1 MKKKKWKVL
10 LSVPYLL
17 PVLDEYMPLFEKH
30 GIELVVTRNPE
41 LLTEKELLKLMPDID
56 GVICVDDHFTARVLE
71 ASPKLKVISKW
82 GTGVDAIDLAAA
94 KRLGIVVR
102 NTLDAFTSG
111 VGDTTLGY
119 ILMFARQLIPL
130 DKDMKGGIWKKREAV
145 ALHEC
150 TVGVIGVGNTGR
162 ATLRRA
168 RAFGARLLGHDLLPI
183 SQEFINETGMK
194 IATKEEVLRE
204 SDFVCLHC
212 TLNPTS
218 VKMIGEKELK
228 LMKPTA
234 YLINTARGPLVQE
247 AALVK
252 ALEAKTIAG
261 AALDVF
267 EVEPLPET
275 SKLRKFDNVFL
286 ASHNANS
293 SLAARDKVNKLTV
306 GYCLEELAKHAN

>member
-1 MKKKKWKVL
+1 M
-10 LSVPYLL
+10 PYLL
-17 PVLDEYMPLFEKH
+17 PVLKDFQPLFDKNN
-30 GIELVVTRNPE
+30 IELVVTRNAE
-41 LLTEKELLKLMPDID
+41 LLTEKELLELMPDID
-56 GVICVDDHFTARVLE
+56 GVICVDDHFTAKVLE

-82 GTGVDAIDLAAA
+82 GTGIDAIDLNVA

-111 VGDTTLGY
+111 VGDSTLGY
-119 ILMFARQLIPL
+119 MLMFARQLIPL
-130 DKDMKGGIWKKREAV
+130 DKDMKAGVWKKRDAV

-168 RAFGARLLGHDLLPI
+168 GAFGAKLLGNDLLPI

-194 IATKEEVLRE
+194 VATKEEILRE
-204 SDFVCLHC
+204 SDFVCIHT

-218 VKMIGEKELK
+218 VGLIGEKELK
-228 LMKPTA
+228 MMKPTA
-234 YLINTARGPLVQE
+234 YLINTARGPLVKE
-247 AALVK
+247 DALVK
-252 ALEAKTIAG
+252 ALESKKIAG

-267 EVEPLPET
+267 EVEPLPEN

-286 ASHNANS
+286 APHNANS
-293 SLAARDKVNKLTV
+293 SFAARDKVNRLTV
-306 GYCLEELAKHAN
+306 ANCIEELAKHV